1 MPMVPDRTRDTVPT
15 APGIQTQTP
24 LITLTSDFNT
34 PYPAA
39 MKGVLATRTDAR
51 LIDVAHDFPPQDVR
65 TAAFWLREILPY
77 FPPAVHLAVVDP
89 GVGTDRRALVLRA
102 GDHALIGPDNGLL
115 LPAGRRL
122 AADQALEAFAIDPE
136 AISTPVPQGVRA
148 MAGSHTFDGR
158 DLFAPAAA
166 LVAHPDSDIDSLVAD
181 GTLEAVPLEDLVDCS
196 FPEPR
201 VDDGERATGSV
212 LVIDG
217 FGNVI
222 TNIPGRLLDDQY
234 GASARVNGE
243 SAPVARSYAHVAES
257 SRLLTVGSHGFVE
270 LAVNGGR
277 GDVAFDVTVGDA
289 VTLTLE

>member
-1 MPMVPDRTRDTVPT
+1 MVPDRNHEDVPT
-15 APGIQTQTP
+15 APDTQTQRP

-102 GDHALIGPDNGLL
+102 GDHTLVGPDNGLL

-122 AADQALEAFAIDPE
+122 AADRELEAFAIDPE
-136 AISTPVPQGVRA
+136 AISTPVPHGARA
-148 MAGSHTFDGR
+148 GAGSHTFDGR

-166 LVAHPDSDIDSLVAD
+166 LVAQTDTDIDSLVAD
-181 GTLEAVPLEDLVDCS
+181 GTLEAVPLETLVDCS
-196 FPEPR
+196 FPEPQ
-201 VDDGERATGSV
+201 VGDNGETATGVV

-222 TNIPGRLLDDQY
+222 TNIPGQFLAGRY
-234 GASARVNGE
+234 GTRAHVNGE
-243 SAPVARSYAHVAES
+243 SVPVARSYAHVAES
-257 SRLLTVGSHGFVE
+257 SRLLTVGSHGFAE

-277 GDVAFDVTVGDA
+277 GDVAFDVAVGET
-289 VTLTLE
+289 VTLTFE